1 MQDLTASKVLTFSIF
16 FLLRIGYSTYF
27 GQRKSLPKTIGQQ
40 GTYFVS
46 IFINIELFVTGQK
59 KNIRSIISNIK
70 DIFNI
75 VSHKPCSCKSYK
87 DWNPL
92 YL

>member
-46 IFINIELFVTGQK
+46 IFINIEFWL
-59 KNIRSIISNIK
+59 IK
-70 DIFNI
+70 IKHLWEGPI
-75 VSHKPCSCKSYK
+75 YWTKEEY
-87 DWNPL
+87 
-92 YL
+92 